1 MKYIFLRKYAYVLHG
16 EMYILQT
23 CVCRK
28 YYFSIGILLLLYLS
42 VLSNVSFSSPR
53 AEYGEPK
60 GC

>member
-1 MKYIFLRKYAYVLHG
+1 MKYIFLQKYAYVLHA
-16 EMYILQT
+16 EMYTLQT
-23 CVCRK
+23 CVSRK
-28 YYFSIGILLLLYLS
+28 YDFGFGIVLLLYLS

>member
-1 MKYIFLRKYAYVLHG
+1 MKYIFLRKYAYVLHD
-16 EMYILQT
+16 EMYTLQT

-28 YYFSIGILLLLYLS
+28 YDFGIGIVMLLYLF
-42 VLSNVSFSSPR
+42 VFSNVSFSSPR